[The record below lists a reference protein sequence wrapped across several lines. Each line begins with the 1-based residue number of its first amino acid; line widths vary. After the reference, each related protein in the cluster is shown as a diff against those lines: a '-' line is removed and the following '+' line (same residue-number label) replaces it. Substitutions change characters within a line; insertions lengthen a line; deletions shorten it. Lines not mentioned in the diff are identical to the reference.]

1 MLALPVVRLINV
13 SFAIAMPSIGNLL
26 AWYALWLFAR
36 MAALGCCVQGEL
48 VNEKRQIRCVDSFV

>member
-26 AWYALWLFAR
+26 AWDALWPFAR
-36 MAALGCCVQGEL
+36 TANLGFRVQGEL
-48 VNEKRQIRCVDSFV
+48 VNEKRRIRCVDSFV